1 MPKFTA
7 LLRTHNDALHLGR
20 ALQSLRPCDEVL
32 VIDDCSE
39 DDTAKV
45 AREYG
50 AVLKTAIPGV
60 SPGAYAMDAE
70 HEWIFC
76 LRPNESFSDGLEAAL
91 LEWKEQDPGTNV
103 TCYSVLVREES
114 GEGWRDCP
122 AEVRLINRKMVNW
135 IGDDMPPAQQDCA
148 RMRGELLCFHHP

>member
-32 VIDDCSE
+32 VIDSGSE

-50 AVLKTAIPGV
+50 AKLKNAIPGV
-60 SPGAYAMDAE
+60 SPGAYVMDAE

-76 LRPNESFSDGLEAAL
+76 VRPNESLSDDLEAAL
-91 LEWKEQDPGTNV
+91 LEWKQQDPAESV
-103 TCYSVLVREES
+103 ACYSVPIREEN
-114 GEGWRDCP
+114 GTGWQHRP
-122 AEVRLINRKMVNW
+122 PEVRLINRSRINW
-135 IGDDMPPAQQDCA
+135 IGEMPASQDDCSMISGD
-148 RMRGELLCFHHP
+148 LLCFHNP